1 MNISLLRNS
10 ALVRHCRK
18 IATKNSKCGEPHNFD
33 DLCNV
38 HVRRQGKKGVPLL
51 VRKFISSFGG
61 SSVKGFTNR
70 DFFAYALW
78 LTPPLPDLRYRH
90 RARRSLRQHQAT
102 VAAMLWPHPTVHAS
116 IRRIPLALS
125 GSSAWP
131 SGGSA
136 RPLRLVLSSGSHRR
150 DAAPGIGF
158 DLVPR
163 SPLNSVQSPQE
174 AELMHHNGP
183 SISGAHRRI
192 KSANFA
198 DLVSGL

>member
-1 MNISLLRNS
+1 
-10 ALVRHCRK
+10 
-18 IATKNSKCGEPHNFD
+18 
-33 DLCNV
+33 
-38 HVRRQGKKGVPLL
+38 
-51 VRKFISSFGG
+51 
-61 SSVKGFTNR
+61 
-70 DFFAYALW
+70 
-78 LTPPLPDLRYRH
+78 
-90 RARRSLRQHQAT
+90 
-102 VAAMLWPHPTVHAS
+102 VHAS

-198 DLVSGL
+198 DLVSGLKRLRSAPRAACRPIAARCASNRPTSSGGGGVAAALSRIGQS